1 MARARGGISL
11 TLSLLSVSLS
21 PSLSQTVRYDG
32 DGHNGLDG
40 GDPNL
45 SSGGGARA
53 DLVRSAIRAGL
64 TKKCVARIQ
73 DYLHSDM

>member
-11 TLSLLSVSLS
+11 TLSLLLVSLT
-21 PSLSQTVRYDG
+21 PSLSQAVRYDG

-40 GDPNL
+40 GGPNL
-45 SSGGGARA
+45 SSGSGVRA
-53 DLVRSAIRAGL
+53 DLARSAIRAGL